1 MAIVSNAK
9 TATEMRAEVVH
20 ALQVA
25 HAEAESA
32 IRRGAGQKDLIW
44 RRGYASALKNQIDFW
59 QHVWVDGG
67 QALFCPKKED

>member
-1 MAIVSNAK
+1 MAIVSRST

-32 IRRGAGQKDLIW
+32 IQRGGGQKDLIW
-44 RRGYASALKNQIDFW
+44 RKGYAAALKNQIDFW
-59 QHVWVDGG
+59 QHVWVEGS
-67 QALFCPKKED
+67 QAHDISPG